1 MTELRYPF
9 SALFWDYARGIAGTV
24 LCFVIL
30 VTIEWHN
37 QLPWLFVG
45 LTVLFAIY
53 TMTTIAKNVARFRVS
68 EEGIEC
74 GGFRKQSI
82 RWGDLSELGLR
93 YYPTSRSRK
102 KGWMTLTLKAKA
114 SPGGAGQRQDRIQPA
129 RLHRDR
135 DPRRLGRQ
143 GKQTHGGPG
152 NRGQPDR
159 ARRFGVTGGR
169 CQWTSPCRSVPMPIL
184 DRNSGDPMAGSLLAV
199 RGLKIAFDLDTGVLE
214 AVRGIDFRVPHG
226 KTVALV
232 GESGSGKSVVAQ
244 AIMGILPKIA
254 RISGGQILFDRPG
267 RTAMARPH
275 RHRAASRATAR

>member
-45 LTVLFAIY
+45 LTILFAIY

-82 RWGDLSELGLR
+82 RWGDLSELALR

-102 KGWMTLTLKAKA
+102 KGWMTLTLKAQA
-114 SPGGAGQRQDRIQPA
+114 SS
-129 RLHRDR
+129 
-135 DPRRLGRQ
+135 
-143 GKQTHGGPG
+143 GGP
-152 NRGQPDR
+152 
-159 ARRFGVTGGR
+159 A
-169 CQWTSPCRSVPMPIL
+169 
-184 DRNSGDPMAGSLLAV
+184 SLKVESNLP
-199 RGLKIAFDLDTGVLE
+199 GFTEIAT
-214 AVRGIDFRVPHG
+214 
-226 KTVALV
+226 
-232 GESGSGKSVVAQ
+232 
-244 AIMGILPKIA
+244 
-254 RISGGQILFDRPG
+254 
-267 RTAMARPH
+267 
-275 RHRAASRATAR
+275 RAAWAAKENKLMVDRVTADNLAALGVSA